1 MDAAHN
7 AAASTQAQ
15 GSHSLD
21 TFRMAVHV
29 SRGFADG
36 VSHSSGGPRPP
47 TRPSGVATANGAALG
62 SLIIRLESVFVN
74 GLQGLDF
81 TIRF

>member
-7 AAASTQAQ
+7 AAALTQGQ

-29 SRGFADG
+29 SRGFADA
-36 VSHSSGGPRPP
+36 VSHAGGGPRPP
-47 TRPSGVATANGAALG
+47 TRPSVGVATANGAAPWL
-62 SLIIRLESVFVN
+62 
-74 GLQGLDF
+74 
-81 TIRF
+81 